1 MCSVGARVGL
11 GLKQLEFR
19 WLVTGSYA
27 DPAGE
32 ALSTKR

>member
-19 WLVTGSYA
+19 WLVIGSY
-27 DPAGE
+27 DGPDTE